1 MQLQPHLKN
10 ESLRG
15 FQLQQST
22 MKTWEN
28 THTATHTHATFSPD
42 THSWAGMHVIHRLSW
57 ALELKPRHSRD
68 GEQLLDRSC
77 SSLCSL
83 FFFSFFLLCR
93 SYIRDSC
100 TVMFLRT
107 HRQHQLIGLICLCLV
122 TVPVSSHCWSVV
134 DACTVFLP
142 LSPNPHPVAPLPP
155 PFFSFAPSDGQNE
168 FSLFPPPLLDFG
180 CHWQQRS
187 VPHPFDC

>member
-1 MQLQPHLKN
+1 M
-10 ESLRG
+10 
-15 FQLQQST
+15 
-22 MKTWEN
+22 
-28 THTATHTHATFSPD
+28 
-42 THSWAGMHVIHRLSW
+42 IHRLSW

-83 FFFSFFLLCR
+83 FFFFFLLCR

-107 HRQHQLIGLICLCLV
+107 HRQHQLIGLICLSVLLLFLSPLTADQLLMHV
-122 TVPVSSHCWSVV
+122 LYSSPSLL
-134 DACTVFLP
+134 TPTLLP
-142 LSPNPHPVAPLPP
+142 LSPLL
-155 PFFSFAPSDGQNE
+155 FFSFAPSDGQNE
-168 FSLFPPPLLDFG
+168 FSLLPPPLLDFG

>member
-1 MQLQPHLKN
+1 MFLLLNVCVCVSSLEQPVTRWTLLWYISASFFFFFFWFNLCCPVAFRGLQQWRWKHNRGLLYQVRLGGGGEMQLQPHLKN

-83 FFFSFFLLCR
+83 FFFFF
-93 SYIRDSC
+93 
-100 TVMFLRT
+100 
-107 HRQHQLIGLICLCLV
+107 
-122 TVPVSSHCWSVV
+122 
-134 DACTVFLP
+134 
-142 LSPNPHPVAPLPP
+142 
-155 PFFSFAPSDGQNE
+155 FFA
-168 FSLFPPPLLDFG
+168 
-180 CHWQQRS
+180 
-187 VPHPFDC
+187 V